1 MICRTAIGTKS
12 IYHGRV
18 HRSVIKNNFS
28 FNFFFPQNPEFL
40 NTFSPSFVGLKV
52 NGVHTTPQP
61 PSEAEQAARLRLAC
75 GIASYPSLLV
85 LAADGTELTRIDTRK
100 DRPASSPADYSIQ
113 AIDEVRLAT
122 RDGLPVKSSWWP
134 F

>member
-1 MICRTAIGTKS
+1 MA
-12 IYHGRV
+12 
-18 HRSVIKNNFS
+18 
-28 FNFFFPQNPEFL
+28 QNPEFL
-40 NTFSPSFVGLKV
+40 KTFSPSFVGLKI
-52 NGVHTTPQP
+52 NGLHTTPQP
-61 PSEAEQAARLRLAC
+61 PSEAEQAARRHWTCVLAP
-75 GIASYPSLLV
+75 YPSLLV
-85 LAADGTELTRIDTRK
+85 LAAAGTELTRIDTRK